1 MDSGSASWL
10 EALQDRAVWSRAL
23 RWGAP
28 VGLLQAVINQGDFW
42 MNHAVDGAVLAK
54 TIISPLVTISV
65 ALISAAGMHVEKRTE
80 QNGKHEI

>member
-1 MDSGSASWL
+1 MEGSSAPWL
-10 EALQDRAVWSRAL
+10 EALQDGAVWSRAL

-28 VGLLQAVINQGDFW
+28 VGLLQAVINQGDYW
-42 MNHAVDGAVLAK
+42 LNHAVTGAVLAK

-80 QNGKHEI
+80 QNGKHEV